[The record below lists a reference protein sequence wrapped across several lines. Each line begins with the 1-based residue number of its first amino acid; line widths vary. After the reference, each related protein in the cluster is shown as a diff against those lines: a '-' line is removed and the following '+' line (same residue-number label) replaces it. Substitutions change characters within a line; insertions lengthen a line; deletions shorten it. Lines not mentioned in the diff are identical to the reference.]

1 MTLRAF
7 LAAMGVAAAVSAV
20 DVATA
25 PLAVAGPP
33 YKNCSEAHAD
43 GRYDIPKDDPGYSPK
58 LDRDHDGIACE
69 SYK

>member
-1 MTLRAF
+1 
-7 LAAMGVAAAVSAV
+7 MGVAAAVFAM
-20 DVATA
+20 DVTVA
-25 PLAVAGPP
+25 PLTVAGPP

-43 GRYDIPKDDPGYSPK
+43 GRYDIPKDDPAYCPK